1 MTRIWNKV
9 TLCYFKL
16 LHDFINF
23 ESRSSDFLTNL
34 LMLRPM
40 SFLTFSITVF
50 SLEIVLIKLV
60 IKIDTKIHFIT
71 LFYIRNLTVLHSQT
85 WSFSLSFPQC
95 EQTLILA
102 SSFSFGFSFLISFI
116 STVSF
121 SFLLASFSGLSVLNF
136 DFPSTRYSQIII
148 SLSAISASLTQSI
161 KKGKKLFS
169 YIKNCFWI
177 QFSCPDQNFFLCFL
191 NNMNK

>member
-1 MTRIWNKV
+1 MTRIWNKI
-9 TLCYFKL
+9 TLCYFEL
-16 LHDFINF
+16 LHNFVSF
-23 ESRSSDFLTNL
+23 ESRSSYFLTKL
-34 LMLRPM
+34 LMFRPM
-40 SFLTFSITVF
+40 GFLAFSVTIF

-71 LFYIRNLTVLHSQT
+71 LFYIRNLTILHSQT

-102 SSFSFGFSFLISFI
+102 SSFSFGFSFFISFI

-121 SFLLASFSGLSVLNF
+121 SFLLTSFSGLSVLNF
-136 DFPSTRYSQIII
+136 DFPSTKYSQIII

-161 KKGKKLFS
+161 KRNKLFS
-169 YIKNCFWI
+169 YIKDCVWI
-177 QFSCPDQNFFLCFL
+177 QFSCPNQNFSLRFL